1 MKYSR
6 LLEKWQTDSTLSRFY
21 YLPLIFTSWQLTVF
35 IVFLSKYFQL
45 FVWILLN
52 YPSASES
59 DRVTTR
65 KKAEHQKR
73 KAGHPLRHL
82 YDGEGQH
89 SSLTILIGDTSV
101 KMSLNLPSILVAVCK
116 LVRPPPH
123 IHKDKA
129 NVLDVAPDLVGL
141 IC

>member
-1 MKYSR
+1 MKRLDGGRSFLSQMKYSR
-6 LLEKWQTDSTLSRFY
+6 LPEKWQTDSTLSRFY

-52 YPSASES
+52 YPSVSES

-82 YDGEGQH
+82 YDGLH
-89 SSLTILIGDTSV
+89 WAAFL
-101 KMSLNLPSILVAVCK
+101 LNNSN
-116 LVRPPPH
+116 RG
-123 IHKDKA
+123 HK
-129 NVLDVAPDLVGL
+129 
-141 IC
+141 C